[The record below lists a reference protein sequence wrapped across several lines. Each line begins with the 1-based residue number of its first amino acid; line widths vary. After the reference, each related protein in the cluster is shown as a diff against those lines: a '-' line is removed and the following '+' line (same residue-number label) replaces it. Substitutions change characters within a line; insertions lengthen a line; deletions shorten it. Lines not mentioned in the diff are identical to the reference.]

1 MATPAPQPDLIPT
14 APWPSSRGLHDLPT
28 DAELM
33 RRVALGDHDAFIVV
47 YESHARAALSMALR
61 TTRSREAAE
70 EVVQE
75 AFVKLWRDPE
85 SYNPARGS
93 LRTFVQTIARNR
105 GLDALRSQ
113 AVRSRR
119 STTDEGLEEK
129 HEALERTD
137 VEATRRED
145 AALVRAAVGR
155 LPQGQSLV
163 IQLAFFA
170 GLTHREIAAELGMPM
185 GTVKAR
191 IRLGIDKLRGEI
203 AA

>member
-1 MATPAPQPDLIPT
+1 
-14 APWPSSRGLHDLPT
+14 
-28 DAELM
+28 M

-47 YESHARAALSMALR
+47 YESHARAALSTALR

-105 GLDALRSQ
+105 ALDAVRSQ
-113 AVRSRR
+113 AVRLRR
-119 STTDEGLEEK
+119 SATDEGLEEK

-145 AALVRAAVGR
+145 AASVRAAVGR